1 MNMMN
6 KEAPWTFFFLQNIIA
21 LCFPAPSSF

>member
-6 KEAPWTFFFLQNIIA
+6 KEASLDFFFLQNIIA
-21 LCFPAPSSF
+21 LCFPDPSSF